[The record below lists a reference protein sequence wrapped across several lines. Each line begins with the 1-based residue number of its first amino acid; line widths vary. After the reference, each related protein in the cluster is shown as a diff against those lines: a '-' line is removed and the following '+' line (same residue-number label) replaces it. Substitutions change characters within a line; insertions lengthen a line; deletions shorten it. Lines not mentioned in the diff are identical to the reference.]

1 MPNQKE
7 ALDRLNK
14 EKDYED
20 KIANDLLN
28 YYLVSIDKIFD
39 LTSTQRNKIREGL
52 STIAHD
58 SQMHSEMFNLL
69 INYVLNNGETEY

>member
-39 LTSTQRNKIREGL
+39 LTSTQRNKIRQGL